1 MISTSVM
8 VRLGRVLDNK
18 MVDMQLA
25 NNKLIDR
32 GTRMIMERY
41 PTLNYEEAKAVL
53 LRSGSVRAAFETL
66 EKEVKM

>member
-8 VRLGRVLDNK
+8 VRLDRVLDNK

-25 NNKLIDR
+25 NNKLLDR

>member
-41 PTLNYEEAKAVL
+41 PTLNYEEAKAL
-53 LRSGSVRAAFETL
+53 LRNHGSVRGALKTL
-66 EKEVKM
+66 E